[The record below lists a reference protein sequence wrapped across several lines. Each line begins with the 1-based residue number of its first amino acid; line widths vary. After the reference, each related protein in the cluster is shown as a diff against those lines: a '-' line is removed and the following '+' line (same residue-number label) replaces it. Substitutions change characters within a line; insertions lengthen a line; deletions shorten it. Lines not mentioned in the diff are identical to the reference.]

1 MKSSELIN
9 LILTELNCIDT
20 LFVSGQAD
28 QKIGKGKKLTS
39 GSQATSASCNCVPVQ
54 AAWRTPP
61 DTGAVSYCH
70 L

>member
-20 LFVSGQAD
+20 LFISGQAD
-28 QKIGKGKKLTS
+28 QKIGKVKKLTS
-39 GSQATSASCNCVPVQ
+39 GSQATSASCNCAPVR

-61 DTGAVSYCH
+61 DMGVVSYCH